1 MPSLPQDSPAGGL
14 GTGFPLVRVHGGDR
28 SDLLSLYVTTYE
40 VSFGKR
46 PPGLPHA
53 FEGRV
58 LGVKPPDQAAVHP
71 LLGVHSGSG
80 YVTNN
85 YSALSSL
92 ITPRPKRPE
101 PFVSMSAT
109 SEDFRP
115 FGRPQF
121 QRILPQCVEEPE
133 CSYPPEFSLSR
144 IRYEGLKPP
153 KLSRGSSAKS
163 GCTSPAQP
171 DLPQWKPD
179 LSSGC
184 APTDAC
190 CLPAEPGV
198 PALDPCCPQNRHGLP
213 AMGHHPPF
221 APLELRVGPQEP
233 SKKDPQGYSTIHN
246 QHLTNLSPLAPV
258 APAWWS
264 QGPTWAPRSVEG
276 VQVPRPSGFST
287 NNLPTNLW
295 HNDDPFM

>member
-28 SDLLSLYVTTYE
+28 SDLLSFYVTTYE

-46 PPGLPHA
+46 PPGLSHK

-58 LGVKPPDQAAVHP
+58 LGVKPPDQASVHP

-92 ITPRPKRPE
+92 ITPRPECPD
-101 PFVSMSAT
+101 PFVSMSTT

-163 GCTSPAQP
+163 SCTSPAQP

-184 APTDAC
+184 PPRDAC
-190 CLPAEPGV
+190 HLPAEPGV
-198 PALDPCCPQNRHGLP
+198 PALDSCCPQNRHVSEGRGWPDPCGEGMLYP
-213 AMGHHPPF
+213 G
-221 APLELRVGPQEP
+221 APGREAAG
-233 SKKDPQGYSTIHN
+233 
-246 QHLTNLSPLAPV
+246 
-258 APAWWS
+258 
-264 QGPTWAPRSVEG
+264 
-276 VQVPRPSGFST
+276 
-287 NNLPTNLW
+287 
-295 HNDDPFM
+295 

>member
-40 VSFGKR
+40 ASFGKR
-46 PPGLPHA
+46 PPGLSHK

-58 LGVKPPDQAAVHP
+58 LGVKPPNQASVHP

-92 ITPRPKRPE
+92 ITPRPECPD

-121 QRILPQCVEEPE
+121 QRILPQCVDEPE

-153 KLSRGSSAKS
+153 KLSRGSSANS
-163 GCTSPAQP
+163 GCSSPAQP
-171 DLPQWKPD
+171 GMDLGGGGSRE
-179 LSSGC
+179 SSLGGF
-184 APTDAC
+184 
-190 CLPAEPGV
+190 GV
-198 PALDPCCPQNRHGLP
+198 S
-213 AMGHHPPF
+213 
-221 APLELRVGPQEP
+221 GPQGKLCSQEGFGVLGCQEKLHP
-233 SKKDPQGYSTIHN
+233 HQSLGSWWFQAQLHPQEGLGSWWFQAQLHPQEGLSYWDPRENFI
-246 QHLTNLSPLAPV
+246 
-258 APAWWS
+258 
-264 QGPTWAPRSVEG
+264 PRKILGS
-276 VQVPRPSGFST
+276 
-287 NNLPTNLW
+287 
-295 HNDDPFM
+295 